1 MKFTV
6 YHTRYG
12 YYGID
17 NNVPVYKEND
27 LSEAALFSTESSKEL
42 LVDIYDPQVII
53 TTMTTGQ
60 IEALPFELFDTDE
73 MLKNQHMEN
82 KKQAQNAKIMTA
94 NTFHQL
100 EDVIDNLN
108 KLDDQDVILQLEGLT
123 ETENISE
130 ICEKI
135 ELS

>member
-27 LSEAALFSTESSKEL
+27 LSEAALFSDESSKEL

-53 TTMTTGQ
+53 TPMTSGQ
-60 IEALPFELFDTDE
+60 IKTLPFKLFDTDE
-73 MLKNQHMEN
+73 MLKTQHMESDR
-82 KKQAQNAKIMTA
+82 QALNAKIMTA
-94 NTFHQL
+94 NTFHQI

-108 KLDDQDVILQLEGLT
+108 KLDDQEVILQLEDLT
-123 ETENISE
+123 ETENVYV
-130 ICEKI
+130 
-135 ELS
+135 

>member
-27 LSEAALFSTESSKEL
+27 LSEAALFSNESSKEL

-53 TTMTTGQ
+53 TPMTSGQ
-60 IEALPFELFDTDE
+60 IKTLPFKLFDTDE
-73 MLKNQHMEN
+73 MLKTQHMESDR
-82 KKQAQNAKIMTA
+82 QAQNAKMMTA
-94 NTFHQL
+94 NTFHQI

-108 KLDDQDVILQLEGLT
+108 KLDDQEVILQLEDLT
-123 ETENISE
+123 ETENVYV
-130 ICEKI
+130 
-135 ELS
+135 

>member
-27 LSEAALFSTESSKEL
+27 LSEAALFSNESSKEL

-73 MLKNQHMEN
+73 MLKNQHAE
-82 KKQAQNAKIMTA
+82 KDKQAQNAKIMTA
-94 NTFHQL
+94 NTFHQI

-108 KLDDQDVILQLEGLT
+108 KLDVQEVILQLDDLT
-123 ETENISE
+123 ETENVYV
-130 ICEKI
+130 
-135 ELS
+135 

>member
-17 NNVPVYKEND
+17 NDVPVYKEND
-27 LSEAALFSTESSKEL
+27 LSEAALFSNESSKEL

-73 MLKNQHMEN
+73 MIKNQHMEN
-82 KKQAQNAKIMTA
+82 DRQAQNAKMMTA
-94 NTFHQL
+94 NTFHQI

-108 KLDDQDVILQLEGLT
+108 KLDDQEVILQLEDLT
-123 ETENISE
+123 ETENVYV
-130 ICEKI
+130 
-135 ELS
+135 

>member
-27 LSEAALFSTESSKEL
+27 LSEAALFSDESSKEL
-42 LVDIYDPQVII
+42 LVDIYDPQIII
-53 TTMTTGQ
+53 TPMTSGQ
-60 IEALPFELFDTDE
+60 IKTLPFKLFDTDE
-73 MLKNQHMEN
+73 MLKTQHMESDR
-82 KKQAQNAKIMTA
+82 QALNAKIMTA
-94 NTFHQL
+94 NTFHQI

-108 KLDDQDVILQLEGLT
+108 KLDDQEVILQLEDLT
-123 ETENISE
+123 ETKNVYV
-130 ICEKI
+130 
-135 ELS
+135 

>member
-17 NNVPVYKEND
+17 NDVPVYKEND
-27 LSEAALFSTESSKEL
+27 LSEAALFSNESSKEL

-53 TTMTTGQ
+53 TTMTTDQ

-73 MLKNQHMEN
+73 MLKNQHME
-82 KKQAQNAKIMTA
+82 KDKQAQNAKIMTA
-94 NTFHQL
+94 NTFHQI

-108 KLDDQDVILQLEGLT
+108 KLDDQEVILQLDDLT
-123 ETENISE
+123 EIENIYVY
-130 ICEKI
+130 
-135 ELS
+135 

>member
-17 NNVPVYKEND
+17 NDVPVYKEND
-27 LSEAALFSTESSKEL
+27 LSEAALFSNESSKEL

-82 KKQAQNAKIMTA
+82 DRQAQNAKMMTA
-94 NTFHQL
+94 NTFHQI

-108 KLDDQDVILQLEGLT
+108 KLDDQEVILQLEDLT
-123 ETENISE
+123 ETKNVYV
-130 ICEKI
+130 
-135 ELS
+135 

>member
-27 LSEAALFSTESSKEL
+27 LSEAALFSNESSKEL

-73 MLKNQHMEN
+73 MLKNQHAE
-82 KKQAQNAKIMTA
+82 KDKQTQNAKIMTA
-94 NTFHQL
+94 NTFHQI

-108 KLDDQDVILQLEGLT
+108 KLDVQEVILQLDDLT
-123 ETENISE
+123 ETENVYV
-130 ICEKI
+130 
-135 ELS
+135 

>member
-27 LSEAALFSTESSKEL
+27 LSEAALFSNESSKEL

-73 MLKNQHMEN
+73 MIKNQHMEN
-82 KKQAQNAKIMTA
+82 DRQAQNAKMMTA
-94 NTFHQL
+94 NTFHQI

-108 KLDDQDVILQLEGLT
+108 KLDDQEVILQLEDLT
-123 ETENISE
+123 ETENVYV
-130 ICEKI
+130 
-135 ELS
+135 

>member
-27 LSEAALFSTESSKEL
+27 LSEAALFSDESSKEL

-73 MLKNQHMEN
+73 MIKNQHMEN
-82 KKQAQNAKIMTA
+82 DRQAQNAKMMTA
-94 NTFHQL
+94 NTFHQI

-108 KLDDQDVILQLEGLT
+108 KLDDQEVILQLEDLT
-123 ETENISE
+123 ETENVYV
-130 ICEKI
+130 
-135 ELS
+135 

>member
-17 NNVPVYKEND
+17 NDVPVYKEND
-27 LSEAALFSTESSKEL
+27 LSEAALFSNESSKEL

-73 MLKNQHMEN
+73 MIKNQHMEN
-82 KKQAQNAKIMTA
+82 DRQAQNAKIMTA
-94 NTFHQL
+94 NTFHHV

-108 KLDDQDVILQLEGLT
+108 KLDDQEVILQLEDLT
-123 ETENISE
+123 ETENVYV
-130 ICEKI
+130 
-135 ELS
+135 

>member
-1 MKFTV
+1 MKFIV
-6 YHTRYG
+6 YHTHYG

-17 NNVPVYKEND
+17 NGVPVYKEND
-27 LSEAALFSTESSKEL
+27 LSEAALFSNESAKEL

-53 TTMTTGQ
+53 TTMTNDQ

-73 MLKNQHMEN
+73 MLKTQHME
-82 KKQAQNAKIMTA
+82 KDKQAQNAKIMTA

-108 KLDDQDVILQLEGLT
+108 KIDNQEVNLQLDGLT
-123 ETENISE
+123 ETENVYV
-130 ICEKI
+130 
-135 ELS
+135 